1 MQARN
6 SLNPEILQTSLIL
19 EGLRVLL
26 VEDNEDTQLLLT
38 FLLEDSGANVAVTAS
53 AYEALA
59 VLEQTQPDIL
69 LCDIGLPEI
78 DGYTLIRKI
87 RAMSAQQVKQ
97 IPAIAV
103 TAYAQD
109 TSEKEALASGFQA
122 YLVKPIEPIEFIN
135 SVANVLKNNY
145 RTNPARKARTA
156 I

>member
-1 MQARN
+1 MRIAN
-6 SLNPEILQTSLIL
+6 SINPEIPQTSLTL

-78 DGYTLIRKI
+78 DGCTLIRKI
-87 RAMSAQQVKQ
+87 RAMSAQQLKQ
-97 IPAIAV
+97 IPAIAL
-103 TAYAQD
+103 TAYAQE
-109 TSEKEALASGFQA
+109 TVEQEALASGFQA
-122 YLVKPIEPIEFIN
+122 YFVKPIEPVEFIN
-135 SVANVLKNNY
+135 SVANLLKSNY

>member
-1 MQARN
+1 MQAKT
-6 SLNPEILQTSLIL
+6 SLNAEILESSLIL

-38 FLLEDSGANVAVTAS
+38 FLLEDSGADVAVTGS

-78 DGYTLIRKI
+78 DGCTLMRKI
-87 RAMSAQQVKQ
+87 RAMSAKQLKQ
-97 IPAIAV
+97 IPAIAL
-103 TAYAQD
+103 TAYSQEIA
-109 TSEKEALASGFQA
+109 EKEALASGFQA
-122 YLVKPIEPIEFIN
+122 YFVKPIEPIEFIN
-135 SVANVLKNNY
+135 SIANVLNNSY
-145 RTNPARKARTA
+145 CTNPARKARTA